1 MKVMEEGRV
10 EGRKEGGEGRVAGR
24 SKRGRDGLAKSK
36 AISKRERELR
46 VAGVLNNTW
55 IIRVKRLVEMRVV

>member
-1 MKVMEEGRV
+1 MEEGRV

-46 VAGVLNNTW
+46 VAGGGS
-55 IIRVKRLVEMRVV
+55 